1 VTTPPPVACGT
12 EVSVVVRGSKRV
24 ATGAVIRAM
33 LMIASLS
40 VMAREAVA
48 SPITEIE
55 GTTLG
60 CFGSSCGAFVAVASD
75 STYGLIFTGVN
86 PFDVFTDASGT
97 AANILLGTFSR
108 ANVNVPESTPT
119 LDFSLAV
126 TFSLPLGIAGDPS
139 STLSAIIQGT
149 SVGGGGP
156 LDVDF
161 DNAWQLL
168 TYSDGSGTGTFEFA
182 VLNDLDVTKNGSGA
196 VIGAVRNLT
205 FRPDSEQPT
214 ETEQIADTATVPE
227 PSTLILLGTGL
238 VAAIRRRRTA
248 SKMR

>member
-1 VTTPPPVACGT
+1 M
-12 EVSVVVRGSKRV
+12 VVRGSKRAV
-24 ATGAVIRAM
+24 QRGAVICAV
-33 LMIASLS
+33 LMIASL
-40 VMAREAVA
+40 VVLVREAAA
-48 SPITEIE
+48 SPITEIQ

-60 CFGSSCGAFVAVASD
+60 CFGSGCGAFVAVTSD
-75 STYGLIFTGVN
+75 STYGLTFTSVN

-97 AANILLGTFSR
+97 AANVPLGTFSR
-108 ANVNVPESTPT
+108 ANVNVPDSTPA

-139 STLSAIIQGT
+139 SILSAIIRGT

-168 TYSDGSGTGTFEFA
+168 TFSDGSGTGSFEFA
-182 VLNDLDVTKNGSGA
+182 VLSDPDVSKNGAGA
-196 VIGAVRNLT
+196 VLGALRNLT
-205 FRPDSEQPT
+205 FRPDSEQQVT
-214 ETEQIADTATVPE
+214 DTATVPE
-227 PSTLILLGTGL
+227 PATLILLGTGL
-238 VAAIRRRRTA
+238 AGAIRRRCTP

>member
-1 VTTPPPVACGT
+1 M
-12 EVSVVVRGSKRV
+12 VVRDSKR
-24 ATGAVIRAM
+24 AVQRGTVICSV
-33 LMIASLS
+33 LMFASL
-40 VMAREAVA
+40 VVLGREAAA

-60 CFGSSCGAFVAVASD
+60 CFGSGCGAFDAVATN
-75 STYGLIFTGVN
+75 STYGLTFTGVD

-97 AANILLGTFSR
+97 AANIPLGTFSR
-108 ANVNVPESTPT
+108 ANVNVPGSTPA

-139 STLSAIIQGT
+139 SILSAIIRGT

-168 TYSDGSGTGTFEFA
+168 TYSTGSGTGSFEFA
-182 VLNDLDVTKNGSGA
+182 VLSDPDISKNGAGDI
-196 VIGAVRNLT
+196 IGAVRNLT
-205 FRPDSEQPT
+205 FTPDSQQVT
-214 ETEQIADTATVPE
+214 DIATTAPE
-227 PSTLILLGTGL
+227 PATLILLGTGL
-238 VAAIRRRRTA
+238 AGAFRRRWTS

>member
-1 VTTPPPVACGT
+1 
-12 EVSVVVRGSKRV
+12 
-24 ATGAVIRAM
+24 M
-33 LMIASLS
+33 ASLIAT
-40 VMAREAVA
+40 AREASA
-48 SPITEIE
+48 SPITEIK
-55 GTTLG
+55 GTTEG
-60 CFGSSCGAFVAVASD
+60 CFGPGCGVFAAVTND
-75 STYGLIFTGVN
+75 PTYGLTFTGVS

-97 AANILLGTFSR
+97 AANVPLGTVSR
-108 ANVNVPESTPT
+108 ANVNVPNSTPP

-139 STLSAIIQGT
+139 SMLTAVIRGT

-168 TYSDGSGTGTFEFA
+168 TYTNGSGTGTFEFA

-196 VIGAVRNLT
+196 VIGAVRNLS
-205 FRPDSEQPT
+205 FRPDSEQLT
-214 ETEQIADTATVPE
+214 ETEPITGAATVPE
-227 PSTLILLGTGL
+227 PSTLVLLGTGL
-238 VAAIRRRRTA
+238 TAAIRRRRTT

>member
-1 VTTPPPVACGT
+1 
-12 EVSVVVRGSKRV
+12 V

-33 LMIASLS
+33 LIIASLS

-86 PFDVFTDASGT
+86 PFDVVTDASGT

-248 SKMR
+248 SKVR

>member
-1 VTTPPPVACGT
+1 MVAG
-12 EVSVVVRGSKRV
+12 
-24 ATGAVIRAM
+24 
-33 LMIASLS
+33 LIA
-40 VMAREAVA
+40 MARETSA
-48 SPITEIE
+48 SPITEIQ

-60 CFGSSCGAFVAVASD
+60 CFGTGCGTFAAVTSD
-75 STYGLIFTGVN
+75 STYGLTFTGVS

-97 AANILLGTFSR
+97 AANVPLGTFSR
-108 ANVNVPESTPT
+108 ANVNVPESTPP

-139 STLSAIIQGT
+139 SVLTAVIQGT

-196 VIGAVRNLT
+196 VVGAVRNLT
-205 FRPDSEQPT
+205 FRPDFEQVT
-214 ETEQIADTATVPE
+214 ETEPIADTATVPE
-227 PSTLILLGTGL
+227 PSTIVLLGTGL
-238 VAAIRRRRTA
+238 AGAFRRRRKA

>member
-1 VTTPPPVACGT
+1 MPPPPVACGT
-12 EVSVVVRGSKRV
+12 EVLVVVRGSRR
-24 ATGAVIRAM
+24 AVQRSSLIRAV
-33 LMIASLS
+33 LMMASLS
-40 VMAREAVA
+40 AMARETSA
-48 SPITEIE
+48 SPITEIK

-60 CFGSSCGAFVAVASD
+60 CFGTGCGVFTAVTSD
-75 STYGLIFTGVN
+75 ATYGLTFTGVS

-97 AANILLGTFSR
+97 AANVPLGTFSR
-108 ANVNVPESTPT
+108 ANVNVPDSTPP

-139 STLSAIIQGT
+139 SMLSAVIRGT

-182 VLNDLDVTKNGSGA
+182 VLNDLDVSKNGTGA
-196 VIGAVRNLT
+196 IIGAVRYLT
-205 FRPDSEQPT
+205 FRPDSEPPT
-214 ETEQIADTATVPE
+214 ETDQITDTATVPE

-238 VAAIRRRRTA
+238 AGAIRRRRTA

>member
-1 VTTPPPVACGT
+1 MQ
-12 EVSVVVRGSKRV
+12 RGS
-24 ATGAVIRAM
+24 VIRAV

-40 VMAREAVA
+40 AMAGEASA

-55 GTTLG
+55 GTTQG
-60 CFGSSCGAFVAVASD
+60 CFGTGCVTFADGAND
-75 STYGLIFTGVN
+75 STYGLTFTGVS

-97 AANILLGTFSR
+97 ATNIPLGTFSR
-108 ANVNVPESTPT
+108 ANVNVPESTAP

-126 TFSLPLGIAGDPS
+126 KFSLPLGIAGDPS
-139 STLSAIIQGT
+139 STLSAVIRGK

-182 VLNDLDVTKNGSGA
+182 VLNDLDVTKNGSGN
-196 VIGAVRNLT
+196 ILGAVRNLS
-205 FRPDSEQPT
+205 SESGLNVV
-214 ETEQIADTATVPE
+214 ADTATVPVPE
-227 PSTLILLGTGL
+227 PSTLILLGTC
-238 VAAIRRRRTA
+238 VAGAIRRRWTI

>member
-1 VTTPPPVACGT
+1 VQ
-12 EVSVVVRGSKRV
+12 RGS
-24 ATGAVIRAM
+24 VIRAV

-40 VMAREAVA
+40 AMAGEVSA

-60 CFGSSCGAFVAVASD
+60 CFGTGCGTFAAVAND
-75 STYGLIFTGVN
+75 PTYGLTFTGVS

-97 AANILLGTFSR
+97 VTNIPLGTFSR
-108 ANVNVPESTPT
+108 ANVNVPESTPQ

-139 STLSAIIQGT
+139 SMLSAVIRGT

-168 TYSDGSGTGTFEFA
+168 TYSNGSGTGTFEFA
-182 VLNDLDVTKNGSGA
+182 VLNDLDVNKNGSGA
-196 VIGAVRNLT
+196 VLGSVRSLT
-205 FRPDSEQPT
+205 FRPD
-214 ETEQIADTATVPE
+214 TEQITDTATVPE
-227 PSTLILLGTGL
+227 PSTLVLLGTGL
-238 VAAIRRRRTA
+238 AAAIRRRRTA

>member
-1 VTTPPPVACGT
+1 VP
-12 EVSVVVRGSKRV
+12 RGSLFRV
-24 ATGAVIRAM
+24 V
-33 LMIASLS
+33 LVLASLS
-40 VMAREAVA
+40 AMARETSA

-60 CFGSSCGAFVAVASD
+60 CFGTGCGVFAAVTNN
-75 STYGLIFTGVN
+75 STYGLTFTGVS

-97 AANILLGTFSR
+97 AGNVPLGTFSR
-108 ANVNVPESTPT
+108 ANVNVPNSTPP

-139 STLSAIIQGT
+139 SMLSAVIRGT

-182 VLNDLDVTKNGSGA
+182 VLNDLDVTKNGTGA
-196 VIGAVRNLT
+196 VTGAVRNLT
-205 FRPDSEQPT
+205 FRPDSEPLT
-214 ETEQIADTATVPE
+214 ETEQITDTASVPE

-238 VAAIRRRRTA
+238 AGAIRRRRMTL
-248 SKMR
+248 KIR

>member
-1 VTTPPPVACGT
+1 M
-12 EVSVVVRGSKRV
+12 VVRGSKR
-24 ATGAVIRAM
+24 AVRRGTVICAV
-33 LMIASLS
+33 LMIASL
-40 VMAREAVA
+40 VVLAREAAA
-48 SPITEIE
+48 SPITEIQ

-60 CFGSSCGAFVAVASD
+60 CFGAGCGAFDDVTSD
-75 STYGLIFTGVN
+75 PTYGLTFTGVS

-97 AANILLGTFSR
+97 ATNVPLGTFSR
-108 ANVNVPESTPT
+108 ANVNVPQSTPP

-168 TYSDGSGTGTFEFA
+168 TYSNAAGTGSFEFA
-182 VLNDLDVTKNGSGA
+182 VLNDPDVSKNGTGA
-196 VIGAVRNLT
+196 VLGAVRNLT
-205 FRPDSEQPT
+205 FSSDVEVAVT
-214 ETEQIADTATVPE
+214 DTATVPE

-238 VAAIRRRRTA
+238 AGALRRRWTRSTT
-248 SKMR
+248 R